1 MYFYLSHSLVGKD
14 DRVFNTRTIMIG
26 LSLYV
31 LTAALFYS
39 GKYHSLVNSFFLL
52 SAIRDS
58 FLWILAIDVLAMFAV
73 YKLNQGRTILKE
85 VQENQTMAS
94 SEEDVHEVPRVEDV
108 DVDVEV
114 EKEVEVEK
122 VEGEKEVEEV
132 TSDDIEVEE
141 VASDELEAE
150 EATTDDI
157 EVDEDLEAKKE

>member
-1 MYFYLSHSLVGKD
+1 
-14 DRVFNTRTIMIG
+14 MIG

-39 GKYHSLVNSFFLL
+39 GKYHGLVNSFFLL

-85 VQENQTMAS
+85 VQENQNMAS
-94 SEEDVHEVPRVEDV
+94 SEEDVHEVPHVEE
-108 DVDVEV
+108 VDVEV

-150 EATTDDI
+150 EVTTDDI